1 MTFDWWTLAIQAVN
15 FLVLVWLLQR
25 FLYKPVADIIEKRR
39 EQVDEVLRE
48 AEQTKAEAEAARQDY
63 ERRVADLDKERQ
75 KVLDEAHRQITA
87 DRQAA
92 LDDAR
97 DEADTMLAEAKESID
112 KERAKALKAMRG
124 QIADLAGDMA
134 AKLLGEAA
142 PRVPNDYFLNAVCE
156 KVGTLPKK
164 EQNRLRRALAADG
177 AAVTVVTAQPLNR
190 TDKAKWR
197 NQLKAALG
205 DNAKTT
211 FKSDAGL
218 IGGAEVRFPDAVMRL
233 SWNSELEKIKG
244 SFVQDGNAS

>member
-1 MTFDWWTLAIQAVN
+1 MTFDWWTLALQTIN

-25 FLYKPVADIIEKRR
+25 FLYKPVADIIAKRR

-48 AEQTKAEAEAARQDY
+48 AEQTKEEAEAARQDY

-75 KVLDEAHRQITA
+75 KVLDEAHRQIVE

-92 LDDAR
+92 KEEAR
-97 DEADTMLAEAKESID
+97 GEADTMIAEARESIE
-112 KERAKALKAMRG
+112 KEKAAALKAMRR
-124 QIADLAGDMA
+124 QITDLAGDMA
-134 AKLLGEAA
+134 AKLLSEAA
-142 PRVPNDYFLNAVCE
+142 PRVPNDFFLNAVCE
-156 KVGTLPKK
+156 KVGALPKK

-197 NQLKAALG
+197 KQLKAALG
-205 DNAKTT
+205 ENAKAA

-218 IGGAEVRFPDAVMRL
+218 IAGAEVQLPDAVVRL
-233 SWNSELEKIKG
+233 SWDSELEKIKG
-244 SFVQDGNAS
+244 SLVQDGNAS